1 MLVSVLPGV
10 EPGDEQQQKILEN
23 CMPNTD
29 LATSF
34 NGQYFVVT
42 GSTQGLGAAVART
55 LAERGAAG
63 LIICGRRRAQGE
75 EQVRLLAQLDCQAF
89 FVEADLEKVE
99 DCRSIIDAARTHFGT
114 LHGLVNC
121 AGMSDRGTI
130 LDTSPALFDRLMAV
144 NVRAPFFLM
153 QEALKLMIS
162 NGVEGA
168 VVNIQSVTGHGGQSF
183 LSAYAASKG
192 ALAILTKNVAFSAL
206 RNRIRVNGLN
216 IGWMDTPH
224 EDDIQ
229 RQYHGAQ
236 DGWLEK
242 AEREQPF
249 GRLLKPDEVARSVA
263 FLLSRESGMM
273 TGSVID
279 LEQGVVGC
287 TDGGSPQPN
296 QALGGV

>member
-1 MLVSVLPGV
+1 MLVSVLSGV
-10 EPGDEQQQKILEN
+10 EPGDAQQQKLLEN

-34 NGQYFVVT
+34 SGQYFVVT
-42 GSTQGLGAAVART
+42 GSTQG
-55 LAERGAAG
+55 
-63 LIICGRRRAQGE
+63 E
-75 EQVRLLAQLDCQAF
+75 EQVRQLAQLDCPAF

-99 DCRSIIDAARTHFGT
+99 DCRAIIDAARTHFGT

-130 LDTSPALFDRLMAV
+130 LDTSPELFDRLMAV

-153 QEALKLMIS
+153 QEALKLMVS

-242 AEREQPF
+242 AERAQPF
-249 GRLLKPDEVARSVA
+249 GRLLKPEEVARSVA
-263 FLLSRESGMM
+263 FLLSSESGMM

-296 QALGGV
+296 QALGGM

>member
-1 MLVSVLPGV
+1 R
-10 EPGDEQQQKILEN
+10 
-23 CMPNTD
+23 
-29 LATSF
+29 
-34 NGQYFVVT
+34 
-42 GSTQGLGAAVART
+42 RT
-55 LAERGAAG
+55 E
-63 LIICGRRRAQGE
+63 GE
-75 EQVRLLAQLDCQAF
+75 EQVRQLAQLDCQAF

-99 DCRSIIDAARTHFGT
+99 DCRAIIEAARVHFGT

-130 LDTSPALFDRLMAV
+130 LDTSPELFERLFAV

-162 NGVEGA
+162 SGVEGA

-224 EDDIQ
+224 EDQIQ

-236 DGWLEK
+236 DGWLAD
-242 AEREQPF
+242 AERTQPF
-249 GRLLKPDEVARSVA
+249 GRLLKPEEVARSVA
-263 FLLSRESGMM
+263 FLLSTESGMM
-273 TGSVID
+273 TGAVID

-287 TDGGSPQPN
+287 TDSSTPQPH
-296 QALGGV
+296 QALSLPGGM